1 MTDHNSQTLKLGEA
15 KEIIRFAEDA
25 YHLVGGAS
33 VIAMQL
39 LATLEEVV
47 RDAPLRHMMTKMGFN
62 MSAKMTN
69 CGELGWISD
78 RKGYRY
84 SAIDPITSIPWPAMP
99 TLFARLATQ
108 AAQHVGFH
116 NFQPDACLINQYKVG
131 ASMGLHQDIDEQDF
145 SQPIVSVSLGLP
157 ATFLF
162 GGQVRTDKTLKIA
175 LTHGDMIVWGGKSRK
190 HFHGIMP
197 IKKPDLSLFNDTLG
211 EFRVNLTF
219 RKAGAKRD

>member
-1 MTDHNSQTLKLGEA
+1 MTDYLSQTYNHSGA
-15 KEIIRFAEDA
+15 KDIARFAVDA

-33 VIAMQL
+33 LIATQL
-39 LATLEEVV
+39 FANVEEMV
-47 RDAPLRHMMTKMGFN
+47 RQAPMRYMTTKMGFN

-69 CGELGWISD
+69 CGALGWVSD

-84 SAIDPITSIPWPAMP
+84 SAIDPLTSRPWPAMP
-99 TLFARLATQ
+99 ALFASLATQ
-108 AAQHVGFH
+108 VAQHVGFN
-116 NFQPDACLINQYKVG
+116 NFHPDACLINQYKVG
-131 ASMGLHQDIDEQDF
+131 ASMGLHQDIDEKDF

-162 GGQVRTDKTLKIA
+162 GGQARTDKPIKIA
-175 LTHGDMIVWGGKSRK
+175 LTHGDIIVWGGKSRK

-197 IKKPDLSLFNDTLG
+197 IKKQGLSLFDDTLG

-219 RKAGAKRD
+219 RKAGENSG

>member
-1 MTDHNSQTLKLGEA
+1 MTDHNSQTLGLGEA

-25 YHLVGGAS
+25 YYLVGGAS
-33 VIAMQL
+33 VIAAQL
-39 LATLEEVV
+39 LASVEEVV
-47 RDAPLRHMMTKMGFN
+47 RDAPLRHMTTKMGFN

-69 CGELGWISD
+69 CGTLGWVSD

-84 SAIDPITSIPWPAMP
+84 SAIDPLTSTPWPTMP
-99 TLFARLATQ
+99 ALFARLATQ
-108 AAQHVGFH
+108 AAQRVGFN

-162 GGQVRTDKTLKIA
+162 GGHARTDKTLKIA
-175 LTHGDMIVWGGKSRK
+175 LAHGDMIVWGGKSRK

-197 IKKPDLSLFNDTLG
+197 IKKQDSSLFDDTLG